1 MRLLTV
7 LAAALL
13 LSACVTDKPLMGTRG
28 LKQPSANNPD
38 KKVCQR
44 SHDLGSNKVVRECH
58 TQAEWA
64 EMAKAGR
71 GTLNGMDRAVTAANS
86 NQTSGS
92 AE

>member
-28 LKQPSANNPD
+28 LKQASASNPD

-44 SHDLGSNKVVRECH
+44 SHDMGSNKVVRECH
-58 TQAEWA
+58 TKAEWEA
-64 EMAKAGR
+64 MAKAGKEGVDDLGR
-71 GTLNGMDRAVTAANS
+71 RVTAASTN
-86 NQTSGS
+86 
-92 AE
+92 APE

>member
-13 LSACVTDKPLMGTRG
+13 LSACITDKPLMGTRG
-28 LKQPSANNPD
+28 LKQASAGNPD

-58 TQAEWA
+58 THAEWA
-64 EMAKAGR
+64 EMAKGGR
-71 GTLNGMDRAVTAANS
+71 GSLDELGRRVTAAT
-86 NQTSGS
+86 TSS
-92 AE
+92 EPAPE